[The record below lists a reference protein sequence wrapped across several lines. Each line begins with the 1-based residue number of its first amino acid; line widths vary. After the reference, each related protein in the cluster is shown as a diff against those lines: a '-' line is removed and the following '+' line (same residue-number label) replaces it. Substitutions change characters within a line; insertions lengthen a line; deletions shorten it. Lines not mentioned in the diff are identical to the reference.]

1 MQNIKEFQE
10 SITQEIDV
18 IKNRVRN
25 LIGGANWGEEGRFK
39 EAVLKNIL
47 KSFLPKNMSVG
58 TGFILK
64 AENSSSNISISKQL
78 DIIIYDN
85 TLPLLFSEGDF
96 IITTIN
102 NVKGVIEVK
111 SKITS
116 STFQTVIE
124 QFDNSL
130 QPFVELI
137 LNMEAKLFL
146 GVFAFEYEGNFESLN
161 IDFALK
167 SSKKII
173 NHISLGTNYFIRF
186 WGSKYK
192 YNLLTSVDCENDFYN
207 CYKIANLSFSYF
219 ISNIIDMIYQEQE
232 DRSWFLFPITETK
245 EFYRTRSIC
254 ME

>member
-47 KSFLPKNMSVG
+47 KRFLPKNMSVG

-146 GVFAFEYEGNFESLN
+146 GVFAFEYEG
-161 IDFALK
+161 
-167 SSKKII
+167 
-173 NHISLGTNYFIRF
+173 
-186 WGSKYK
+186 
-192 YNLLTSVDCENDFYN
+192 
-207 CYKIANLSFSYF
+207 
-219 ISNIIDMIYQEQE
+219 
-232 DRSWFLFPITETK
+232 
-245 EFYRTRSIC
+245 
-254 ME
+254 